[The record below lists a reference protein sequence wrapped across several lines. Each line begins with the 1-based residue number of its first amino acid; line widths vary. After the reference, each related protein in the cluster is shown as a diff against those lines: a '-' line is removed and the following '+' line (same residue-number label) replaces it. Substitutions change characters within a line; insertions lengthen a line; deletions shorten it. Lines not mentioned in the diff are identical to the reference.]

1 MDEQRLIEKLR
12 HVEALFAG
20 ASTEGERIAADEARK
35 RIIERLR
42 EFERRDPPIEY
53 RFKLADAWS
62 RQVFI
67 ALLKRYGIR
76 PYRYP
81 RQRKTTIMA
90 RVSRSFVEQ
99 TLWPQ
104 FEQLSRALREHL
116 EAVTARVVAEVLD
129 GSEDEEPGVVGELSS
144 GSETEPA
151 ND

>member
-12 HVEALFAG
+12 RVEALFAG
-20 ASTEGERIAADEARK
+20 ATTEGERLAADEARK
-35 RIIERLR
+35 RIVERLR
-42 EFERRDPPIEY
+42 QLEQHDPPMEY

-67 ALLKRYGIR
+67 ALLKRYGIT

-90 RVSRSFVEQ
+90 RVSRSFVDQ
-99 TLWPQ
+99 TLWPE

-116 EAVTARVVAEVLD
+116 EAVTARVVSEVLHG
-129 GSEDEEPGVVGELSS
+129 GSDDSATVVAGELAAADV
-144 GSETEPA
+144 EVA
-151 ND
+151 DD